1 MTKFTFTYGTG
12 DWTLSAITETMQEA
26 LHIFDQTSWMKREAI
41 SRIREE
47 SVDPRNYAEEVEA

>member
-12 DWTLSAITETMQEA
+12 DWTLSTITETMQEA
-26 LHIFDQTSWMKREAI
+26 LHIFDQTSGMKREAI